1 MGLDGAVAP
10 ARDAAGQKGGCEH
23 GGSCA
28 DSPLQRPRR
37 QVETGV
43 MTATAESDASGEL
56 AGAAAGLPALDAV
69 LAKAAHE
76 NFPVGPSLLPP
87 RLRRDLM
94 AIYGYARFVDDIG
107 DETDA
112 SVSERLAMLDLV
124 DADVTRLFAG
134 NSPTLPPLSALAE
147 PVRAGRTPEEPL
159 RRLVEANRL
168 DQRVSDYQTFDDL
181 RHYCTL
187 SADPVGRLVL
197 SCVGLAT
204 PERVALSD
212 QVCTGLQ
219 LVEHWQD
226 VAEDHRRGRIYLPQ
240 DDLRRFGVCDADLAA
255 EHASPSLRAL
265 LAFETARAR
274 KLLDAGP
281 PLVASMRG
289 AAKLAVAGFV
299 AGGRAALHAITAADF
314 DVLPGPPKPTK
325 PRTAREAIGV
335 LLTREAAS

>member
-1 MGLDGAVAP
+1 
-10 ARDAAGQKGGCEH
+10 
-23 GGSCA
+23 
-28 DSPLQRPRR
+28 
-37 QVETGV
+37 
-43 MTATAESDASGEL
+43 MTATADASGEL
-56 AGAAAGLPALDAV
+56 AGAAAGLPALDGV

-76 NFPVGPSLLPP
+76 NFPVGPGFLPG
-87 RLRRDLM
+87 RLRRDLL

-107 DETDA
+107 DETSA
-112 SVSERLAMLDLV
+112 TVSERLAMLDLV
-124 DADVTRLFAG
+124 DADVSRLFAG
-134 NSPTLPPLSALAE
+134 QQPSLPPLHALVE
-147 PVRAGRTPEEPL
+147 PVRAGRMTEEPL

-168 DQRVSDYQTFDDL
+168 DQRVARYQDFAEL

-204 PERVALSD
+204 PERIALSD

-219 LVEHWQD
+219 LIEHWQD
-226 VAEDHRRGRIYLPQ
+226 VAEDFRRGRVYLPQ
-240 DDLRRFGVCDADLAA
+240 DDMRRFGVTDADFAA

-265 LAFETARAR
+265 LAFEAGRADR
-274 KLLDAGP
+274 LLDAGL

-299 AGGRAALHAITAADF
+299 AGGKAALHAIAVADF

-325 PRTAREAIGV
+325 TRTAREAIGV
-335 LLTREAAS
+335 LRPGKSS